1 MIIGIEKFDDTK
13 ILIETFDK
21 FSDDISSKYFV
32 VLIVCVIIDDNK
44 FCRPIFLEETLENW

>member
-32 VLIVCVIIDDNK
+32 VLMVCVIIDRNK
-44 FCRPIFLEETLENW
+44 FYPPIFLEETLEN

>member
-32 VLIVCVIIDDNK
+32 VLIVYVIIDDNK
-44 FCRPIFLEETLENW
+44 FCRPIFLEETLEN